1 MSNETRH
8 PRFLHTGDLGDII
21 AALPIVRHVGG
32 GEIVL
37 TNSYDPLHRSIE
49 DRFSAIAPLLHAQP
63 YVFGVDY
70 VKDPDPATIDYNLR
84 DFRRIYSPTRTLT
97 ETQALWLKQSYVSM
111 QPWLTVPPH
120 VPSYVPHGGL
130 VVVSRTP
137 RYQNA
142 NFPWMRLVYEYG
154 ERMGFVGT
162 REEHEAFCNHVRRNI
177 PHLPTDN
184 LLQVAKLIDVCDLF
198 IGNQSAPCWI
208 AMGLGKRIIQETS
221 PTQLDS
227 IVRRHDSQFVQTSV
241 VALV

>member
-1 MSNETRH
+1 MPNETRN
-8 PRFLHTGDLGDII
+8 PFTNRFLHTGDLGDII

-37 TNSYDPLHRSIE
+37 TDSYDPSHRPIE
-49 DRFSAIAPLLHAQP
+49 DRVSAIAPLLRAQQ

-70 VKDPDPATIDYNLR
+70 VKDPDPATIDFNLR

-111 QPWLTVPPH
+111 RPWLAADNMPPTGH
-120 VPSYVPHGGL
+120 VI
-130 VVVSRTP
+130 VSRTA

-142 NFPWMRLVYEYG
+142 NFPWLRLVYEYG
-154 ERMGFVGT
+154 ERMRFVGT
-162 REEHEAFCNHVRRNI
+162 REEHEAFCNYVRRNI
-177 PHLPTDN
+177 PHIQTDN
-184 LLQVAKLIDVCDLF
+184 LRQVAQVIGACDLF

-208 AMGLGKRIIQETS
+208 AIGLGKRIIQETS

-227 IVRRHDSQFVQTSV
+227 IVRRPDSQFVQTSV